1 MKQMLY
7 IWVFFGVLLTAEAR
21 ADVSFDPTMFSSE
34 KEAEA
39 AAFQITPPSP
49 GETRGDALQQIKA
62 RRRQEQQ
69 SAASSAN
76 ESQPKPMDESDLDFP
91 EDDAEVLE
99 EGAIVPQIQIPQQRP
114 AALSNIAPPAQ
125 QNKQQTPPD
134 TSRGLVDAIADK
146 DAAKKIDLTPNLPG
160 SVEKTW
166 IGKITEKAAK
176 EISSSG
182 DKGKS
187 SDESMEQLMQSA
199 SQKKNKRSNASV
211 FDISGVMLRMSKE
224 QVERIMQNRGFQ
236 KVHEKYEIPNFI
248 RWRNEEKCRN
258 SGVVGYER
266 LANCVAETAKKEG
279 HRYTETLKF
288 SKFDTKEHITVRF
301 TSNFTR
307 NKVYKITYKS
317 MAQTITGNSAKAIY
331 LRNIKIYDFWKRIN
345 QKYGAPDNKDEVIW
359 GLGGSKPYM
368 QASSGYL
375 LLEDPMLREL
385 DFTRM
390 SREDQRYMNTD
401 LYNF

>member
-1 MKQMLY
+1 MKQRLY
-7 IWVFFGVLLTAEAR
+7 VLAFFGVLLTAEAR
-21 ADVSFDPTMFSSE
+21 ADVSFDPMIFSSE

-49 GETRGDALQQIKA
+49 GEAKGDALQQIKA

-69 SAASSAN
+69 QSSAPAAF
-76 ESQPKPMDESDLDFP
+76 QPKPMDESDLDFP
-91 EDDAEVLE
+91 DEDAEVQE
-99 EGAIVPQIQIPQQRP
+99 DGAIVPQIQLPQQKP

-125 QNKQQTPPD
+125 QNKPQTPPD

-146 DAAKKIDLTPNLPG
+146 DAAKKIDLTPNLPAPT
-160 SVEKTW
+160 EKTW
-166 IGKITEKAAK
+166 IGKITEKAAEELSATENKKNDGDSGLK
-176 EISSSG
+176 E
-182 DKGKS
+182 
-187 SDESMEQLMQSA
+187 LMQSA
-199 SQKKNKRSNASV
+199 SQTKNKRSNASV
-211 FDISGVMLRMSKE
+211 FDISGIMLRMSKE
-224 QVERIMQNRGFQ
+224 QVEKIMQNRGFQ
-236 KVHEKYEIPNFI
+236 KVYEKYEIPNFI

-266 LANCVAETAKKEG
+266 LANCVAETAKKDG
-279 HRYTETLKF
+279 HRYTDTLKF

-345 QKYGAPDNKDEVIW
+345 QKYGTPDNKDEVIW

>member
-1 MKQMLY
+1 MKHLAL
-7 IWVFFGVLLTAEAR
+7 IFAFAGLLAAEAR
-21 ADVSFDPTMFSSE
+21 ADVSFDPMMFSGE

-39 AAFQITPPSP
+39 AAFQIKPPSKDDVK
-49 GETRGDALQQIKA
+49 GDALQQIKA
-62 RRRQEQQ
+62 RRRQTQPLQ
-69 SAASSAN
+69 TPVPSAQP
-76 ESQPKPMDESDLDFP
+76 QPKLMDESDLDFP
-91 EDDAEVLE
+91 DDDVEIQED
-99 EGAIVPQIQIPQQRP
+99 GAIAPRIQLPQDKP
-114 AALSNIAPPAQ
+114 AALSKIKTPAPQ
-125 QNKQQTPPD
+125 SELQTLPD
-134 TSRGLVDAIADK
+134 TSQGLVDAIADK
-146 DAAKKIDLTPNLPG
+146 DAAQKIDLTPSLPTA
-160 SVEKTW
+160 VEKTW
-166 IGKITEKAAK
+166 IGKITEKAAEELSTSAEKKNNSDAGLK
-176 EISSSG
+176 E
-182 DKGKS
+182 
-187 SDESMEQLMQSA
+187 LMQTSA
-199 SQKKNKRSNASV
+199 TTQNKRSNASV

-236 KVHEKYEIPNFI
+236 KVHEKFEIPNFI

-266 LANCVAETAKKEG
+266 LANCVAETAKKDG
-279 HRYTETLKF
+279 HRYTDTLKF
-288 SKFDTKEHITVRF
+288 SKFDTKEHISVHF

-317 MAQTITGNSAKAIY
+317 MSQTITGNSPKAIY
-331 LRNIKIYDFWKRIN
+331 LRNIKIYDFWKKVN
-345 QKYGAPDNKDEVIW
+345 QKYGTPDNKDEVIW
-359 GLGGSKPYM
+359 GMGGTKPYL